1 MEMIL
6 EFLRQHI
13 HEMKQTDIRH
23 LEAGFR
29 FLRQMTRCTGEDDR
43 VIASMMELL
52 VNTEEELAV
61 IILEDERI
69 YHYNQIR
76 RTQ

>member
-13 HEMKQTDIRH
+13 REMKQTDIRH

-29 FLRQMTRCTGEDDR
+29 FLRQMAKCAGEDDD
-43 VIASMMELL
+43 VVASMMELL
-52 VNTEEELAV
+52 VNTEDDLAA
-61 IILEDERI
+61 IIIEDELI
-69 YHYNQIR
+69 YHHNLIR
-76 RTQ
+76 RAQ